1 MEQEEGKQFGTGSMY
16 CTVWNRKNVYGL
28 GQEEGKQFGTGR
40 MLTVWDRKNV
50 HSLGQEECLS
60 DYNSGTP
67 KPICLKFVLG
77 NSGDPRKC
85 YCS

>member
-40 MLTVWDRKNV
+40 MFTVWDRKNV
-50 HSLGQEECLS
+50 CPIITQEPL
-60 DYNSGTP
+60 NR
-67 KPICLKFVLG
+67 FA
-77 NSGDPRKC
+77 
-85 YCS
+85 